1 MSNNKTYWK
10 GLEELHNSPE
20 FVKNR
25 DNEFPQ
31 EMPVDVFLA
40 DEKLKE
46 SSASRRDF
54 LKFLGFSITA
64 ATIASCEAPVIK
76 AIPYTNKPEE
86 ITPGVANWYA
96 TTYYD
101 GQNFGSILVKTREGR
116 PIFIKGNKQYG
127 INMGATNALMTASVL
142 GLYNEARLTGP
153 RKRGSDED
161 LKWVDVDKDIREK
174 LEKAAGNR
182 DKVVILTNTIISP
195 STQGIINDF
204 IKVMSGETVIPYNL
218 DAAVT
223 PVVPAEET
231 APAENQPAA
240 NVVPAGVAAEEVIA
254 EDQDLTPA
262 SNVRW
267 IQYDSISYKGIR
279 VANEKSFGKAVIPS
293 YDFSK
298 AKTIVSIS
306 ADFMNGW
313 LLSNVYTAQYALNR
327 KPENEWMSK
336 HFQFESVM
344 SVAGS
349 NADVRVPIKPSQE
362 GQVAAAIY
370 NHLTGNNAGDVSA
383 DILKLTETAAKELKA
398 NAGSSLVIAGSN
410 DPNVQIIV
418 NAINSSLGN
427 YASTINLNNPT
438 KLFQGDE
445 EAASKLAAELKDTKV
460 VIIAGTNPVYTLP
473 NGKEFG
479 AELKKVDLS
488 VSFSGYADETA
499 SLCSYIC
506 PDHHYLEAWNDFH
519 PLENSYAIAQPTIRP
534 LYDTAAMQESLL
546 VWAGLAPRLGKDSD
560 TYYKVIQRNWTSG
573 SLKFTLIEAGLSQGL
588 SLGPNEPLG
597 NSENFFE
604 PFIWFIHNGSLTTVS
619 SNNQY
624 SFSGDINSVAKSAT
638 SQKGSEFEV
647 VFYQK
652 AGMGDGAQANNPWLQ
667 ELPDPVTKV
676 TWDNYVTMAPVDME
690 GKYNTYIGQEDPA
703 SVVNVKVNG
712 KEYKL
717 PVFPQP
723 GQAKGTIG
731 IALGYGRGENGEE
744 IGKAAYQVDEYGQY
758 IPGDANGKTPIG
770 LNAFKALKLSDDGVY
785 VYSSVKADVSDAGE
799 EYPLAC
805 TQVHNTVMGRTSI
818 VKETSFSFYKTGKK
832 EGEEGFNPRPKVF
845 YDGKEQDIKD
855 VNLWNEHPVENVG
868 HRWGMTIDLNT
879 CIGCGN
885 CLVSCQ
891 AENNVPVVGKDEV
904 RRGREMH
911 WLRLDRYYSS
921 DATRED
927 GYSAMEVPSENP
939 EVVFMPMMC
948 HHCNHAPCETVCPV
962 AATTHSNEGLNQMAY
977 NRCIGTRYCA
987 NNCPYKVR
995 RFNWF
1000 AYPSYKKF
1008 TAVNPSQHETGRLVL
1023 NPDVVVRTRGVMEKC
1038 SMCVQSIQAG
1048 KLQAKKEGR
1057 PVNDSDINT
1066 ACAEACPTNA
1076 IIFGDWNDTESAIR
1090 KSADSDRSYQALE
1103 EVGVKP
1109 NIWYKVKVR
1118 NINEKKNEA

>member
-116 PIFIKGNKQYG
+116 PIFIKGNKQFG

-142 GLYNEARLTGP
+142 GLYNEARVTGP
-153 RKRGSDED
+153 RKRGSDND
-161 LKWVDVDKDIREK
+161 LKWADADKEIRAK
-174 LEKAAGNR
+174 LNKAAENK

-195 STQGIINDF
+195 STQAIMSDF
-204 IKVMSGETVIPYNL
+204 MKVMSGETVEPYNL
-218 DAAVT
+218 DEVAAAAAI
-223 PVVPAEET
+223 PAEET
-231 APAENQPAA
+231 PANNQPAA
-240 NVVPAGVAAEEVIA
+240 NAVPAGVAAEELVS
-254 EDQDLTPA
+254 EDQVATPA

-267 IQYDSISYKGIR
+267 IQYDSISYKGMRI
-279 VANEKSFGKAVIPS
+279 ANEKSFGKAVIPS

-370 NHLTGNNAGDVSA
+370 KHLTGNNAGDVSSE
-383 DILKLTETAAKELKA
+383 ILKLTETAAKELKA

-418 NAINSSLGN
+418 NAINASLGN
-427 YASTINLNNPT
+427 YSSIINLNNPT

-499 SLCSYIC
+499 SLCTYIC
-506 PDHHYLEAWNDFH
+506 PDHHYLEGWNDFQ

-534 LYDTAAMQESLL
+534 LYNTAAMQESLL

-560 TYYKVIQRNWTSG
+560 TYYKVIRNNWMKYGFPMQTEYTSPDEY
-573 SLKFTLIEAGLSQGL
+573 F
-588 SLGPNEPLG
+588 N
-597 NSENFFE
+597 
-604 PFIWFIHNGSLTTVS
+604 WMVHNGSGSVS
-619 SNNQY
+619 LPSSENAT
-624 SFSGDINSVAKSAT
+624 FAADVNSAAKSAT

-703 SVVNVKVNG
+703 SVVTVTVNG
-712 KEYKL
+712 KEFKL

-758 IPGDANGKTPIG
+758 IAGDADGKTPIG
-770 LNAFKALKLSDDGVY
+770 LNVFKALKLSDDGVY
-785 VYSSVKADVSDAGE
+785 VYSSVKAEVADAGE

-805 TQVHNTVMGRTSI
+805 TQVHSTVMGRTSI

-845 YDGKEQDIKD
+845 YDGEERDIKD

-927 GYSAMEVPSENP
+927 GYTAMEVPSENP

-1038 SMCVQSIQAG
+1038 SLCVQSIQAG

-1057 PVNDSDINT
+1057 PVNDADVNT

-1076 IIFGDWNDTESAIR
+1076 IVFGDWNNTESAIR
-1090 KSADSDRSYQALE
+1090 KSADSDRAYQALE

-1118 NINEKKNEA
+1118 NTNEKKKEA

>member
-10 GLEELHNSPE
+10 GLEELHNTPE

-25 DNEFPQ
+25 DNEFPS

-40 DEKLKE
+40 DDKLRE
-46 SSASRRDF
+46 SSTSRRDF

-64 ATIASCEAPVIK
+64 ATIVACETPVIK
-76 AIPYTNKPEE
+76 SIPYTNKPEE

-101 GQNFGSILVKTREGR
+101 GQNYGSILVKTREGR
-116 PIFIKGNKQYG
+116 PIFIKGNKQHG
-127 INMGATNALMTASVL
+127 INMGATNALITASVL
-142 GLYNEARLTGP
+142 GLYDEARLTGP
-153 RKRGSDED
+153 RKRGSSDN
-161 LKWVDVDKDIREK
+161 LQWADVDNKIREK
-174 LEKAAGNR
+174 ISSIAANK

-195 STQGIINDF
+195 STQAILADF
-204 IKVMSGETVIPYNL
+204 TKVLEGQTVAPYNF
-218 DAAVT
+218 DET
-223 PVVPAEET
+223 PVVTIPAD
-231 APAENQPAA
+231 APAES
-240 NVVPAGVAAEEVIA
+240 E
-254 EDQDLTPA
+254 

-267 IQYDSISYKGIR
+267 IQYDSVSYKGIR
-279 VANEKSFGKAVIPS
+279 VANQKSFGKAVIPY

-313 LLSNVYTAQYALNR
+313 LLSNVYTAQYAMNR

-336 HFQFESVM
+336 HFQFESIM

-362 GQVAAAIY
+362 GQVATAIY
-370 NHLTGNNAGDVSA
+370 QHITGNKAGDVSSE
-383 DILKLTETAAKELKA
+383 ILKLTEAAAKELKA

-410 DPNVQIIV
+410 DPNIQILV
-418 NAINSSLGN
+418 NAINDKLGN
-427 YASTINLNNPT
+427 YSSTINLNNPV
-438 KLFQGDE
+438 KMFQGDE
-445 EAASKLAAELKDTKV
+445 EAASKLAAEMKDAKM
-460 VIIAGTNPVYTLP
+460 VIIAGCNPVYSLP
-473 NGKEFG
+473 NGKEF
-479 AELKKVDLS
+479 ATALKGVDCS
-488 VSFSGYADETA
+488 ISFASYADETA

-506 PDHHYLEAWNDFH
+506 PDHHFLEGWNDFN
-519 PLENSYAIAQPTIRP
+519 PVENHYSIAQPAIRP
-534 LYDTAAMQESLL
+534 LYDTASMQESLL

-560 TYYKVIQRNWTSG
+560 TYYKVIRQNWITYGFPMQTEYS
-573 SLKFTLIEAGLSQGL
+573 SPDEYF
-588 SLGPNEPLG
+588 N
-597 NSENFFE
+597 
-604 PFIWFIHNGSLTTVS
+604 WMVHNGSGSVVLPAAETPT
-619 SNNQY
+619 
-624 SFSGDINSVAKSAT
+624 FAGDVNAAAKAAT
-638 SQKGSEFEV
+638 SEKGSSFEV

-652 AGMGDGAQANNPWLQ
+652 AGMGDGMQANNPWLQ
-667 ELPDPVTKV
+667 EMPDPITKV
-676 TWDNYVTMAPVDME
+676 TWDNYVTMAPADME
-690 GKYNTYIGQEDPA
+690 GTYNTYIGQEDPA
-703 SVVNVKVNG
+703 SVVTVKING
-712 KEYKL
+712 KEFKM

-731 IALGYGRGENGEE
+731 IALGYGRGEGGED

-758 IPGDANGKTPIG
+758 IAGEADGKTTIG
-770 LNAFKALKLSDDGVY
+770 QNVFKALKLNEGEEGEKTFN
-785 VYSSVKADVSDAGE
+785 YSSVKADISDAGE

-805 TQVHNTVMGRTSI
+805 TQVHGTVMGRTSI
-818 VKETSFSFYKTGKK
+818 VKETTFSFFKK
-832 EGEEGFNPRPKVF
+832 AEKEDYNPRPKVY
-845 YDGKEQDIKD
+845 YDGKPTDIKD
-855 VNLWNEHPVENVG
+855 VNLWNEHPVEHVG

-885 CLVSCQ
+885 CMVACQ

-927 GYSAMEVPSENP
+927 GYTAMEKPSENP

-1000 AYPSYKKF
+1000 NYPSYKKF
-1008 TAVNPSQHETGRLVL
+1008 TSINPSQHEMGRMVL

-1038 SMCVQSIQAG
+1038 SLCVQQIQSG
-1048 KLQAKKEGR
+1048 KLIAKKEGR
-1057 PVNDSDINT
+1057 PVLDGDANT
-1066 ACAEACPTNA
+1066 ACADACPTNA
-1076 IIFGDWNDTESAIR
+1076 IIFGDWNDTESQIR

-1103 EVGVKP
+1103 EVGIKP

-1118 NINEKKNEA
+1118 NAAETKKEEA

>member
-10 GLEELHNSPE
+10 GLEELHNTPE

-25 DNEFPQ
+25 DNEFPA
-31 EMPVDVFLA
+31 ETPVDVFLA
-40 DEKLKE
+40 DDKLRE
-46 SSASRRDF
+46 SSTSRRDF

-64 ATIASCEAPVIK
+64 ATIASCETPVIK
-76 AIPYTNKPEE
+76 SIPYTNKPEE

-96 TTYYD
+96 STYYD
-101 GQNFGSILVKTREGR
+101 GQNYGSILVKTREGR
-116 PIFIKGNKQYG
+116 PIFIKGNKQHG

-142 GLYNEARLTGP
+142 GLYDEARVSGP
-153 RKRGSDED
+153 RKRGSNKD
-161 LKWVDVDKDIREK
+161 LKWADVDKNIREDLGK
-174 LEKAAGNR
+174 IASSKGEI
-182 DKVVILTNTIISP
+182 VILTNTIISP
-195 STQGIINDF
+195 STQSILGDF
-204 IKVMSGETVIPYNL
+204 IKVMEGQEVKPYDFNVASGLAPM
-218 DAAVT
+218 A
-223 PVVPAEET
+223 VPAENAE
-231 APAENQPAA
+231 APVEN
-240 NVVPAGVAAEEVIA
+240 AGVAAVPVDA
-254 EDQDLTPA
+254 NALAADVPA
-262 SNVRW
+262 KSNVRW
-267 IQYDSISYKGIR
+267 IQYDSVSYKGIR
-279 VANEKSFGKAVIPS
+279 LANKKSFGAEVIPS

-313 LLSNVYTAQYALNR
+313 LLSNTYTAQYATNR

-336 HFQFESVM
+336 HFQFESIM

-362 GQVAAAIY
+362 GEVAAALY
-370 NHLTGNNAGDVSA
+370 QHVTGNKAGNVSSE
-383 DILKLTETAAKELKA
+383 ILKLTETAGKELKA
-398 NAGSSLVIAGSN
+398 NAGSSLLIAGSN

-418 NAINSSLGN
+418 NAINAELKN
-427 YASTINLNNPT
+427 YSSTIDLSNPV
-438 KLFQGDE
+438 KMFQGDE
-445 EAASKLAAELKDTKV
+445 EAASKLAAELKNAKA
-460 VIIAGTNPVYTLP
+460 VIIAGTNPVYTLA
-473 NGKEFG
+473 NGKEF
-479 AELKKVDLS
+479 AAALKGVDLS
-488 VSFSGYADETA
+488 ISFASYADETA

-506 PDHHYLEAWNDFH
+506 PDHHFLESWNDFH
-519 PLENSYAIAQPTIRP
+519 VTEDHYAIAQATIRP

-560 TYYKVIQRNWTSG
+560 TYYKVIRKNWMEYG
-573 SLKFTLIEAGLSQGL
+573 FPMQ
-588 SLGPNEPLG
+588 
-597 NSENFFE
+597 SEYSTPEEYFN
-604 PFIWFIHNGSLTTVS
+604 WMVHNGSGSVKLPETAAPAFV
-619 SNNQY
+619 
-624 SFSGDINSVAKSAT
+624 GDINSAAKDAT
-638 SQKGSEFEV
+638 SEKGSGFEV

-652 AGMGDGAQANNPWLQ
+652 AGMGDGSQANNPWLQ
-667 ELPDPVTKV
+667 EMPDPITKV
-676 TWDNYVTMAPVDME
+676 TWDNYVTMAPADMD
-690 GKYNTYIGQEDPA
+690 GTYNTYIGQEDPA

-712 KEYKL
+712 VEYKL

-731 IALGYGRGENGEE
+731 IALGYGRGANGEE
-744 IGKAAYQVDEYGQY
+744 IGKAAYQVDEYGSY
-758 IPGDANGKTPIG
+758 ISGDADGKTTIG
-770 LNAFKALKLSDDGVY
+770 HNVFKALKLNDDGVY
-785 VYSSVKADVSDAGE
+785 VYSALKADVSDAGE
-799 EYPLAC
+799 EYALAC
-805 TQVHNTVMGRTSI
+805 TQVHGTVMGRTSI
-818 VKETSFSFYKTGKK
+818 VKETNFKNYKTGEK
-832 EGEEGFNPRPKVF
+832 EGDEGFNPRPKVF
-845 YDGKEQDIKD
+845 YDGKETDIKD

-885 CLVSCQ
+885 CLVACQ

-927 GYSAMEVPSENP
+927 GYTAMEKPSDSP

-1000 AYPSYKKF
+1000 NYPSYKKF
-1008 TAVNPSQHETGRLVL
+1008 TAINPGQSDMGRLVL

-1038 SMCVQSIQAG
+1038 SLCVQQIQGG
-1048 KLQAKKEGR
+1048 KLLAKKEMRAVKDG
-1057 PVNDSDINT
+1057 DMNT
-1066 ACAEACPTNA
+1066 ACSDACPTNA
-1076 IIFGDWNDTESAIR
+1076 IIFGDWNDSESQLR
-1090 KSADSDRSYQALE
+1090 KSADTDRAYQALE

-1118 NINEKKNEA
+1118 NKVESKKEA

>member
-10 GLEELHNSPE
+10 GLEELHNTPE

-25 DNEFPQ
+25 DNEFPA
-31 EMPVDVFLA
+31 ETPVDAFLA
-40 DEKLKE
+40 DDKLRE
-46 SSASRRDF
+46 SSTSRRDF

-64 ATIASCEAPVIK
+64 ATIASCETPVIK
-76 AIPYTNKPEE
+76 SIPYTNKPEE

-96 TTYYD
+96 STYYD
-101 GQNFGSILVKTREGR
+101 GQSYGSILVKTREGR

-127 INMGATNALMTASVL
+127 INMGATNALITASVL
-142 GLYNEARLTGP
+142 GLYDEARITGP
-153 RKRGSDED
+153 RKRGSDKD
-161 LKWVDVDKDIREK
+161 LKWVNVDKDIREK
-174 LEKAAGNR
+174 LTAAAANK
-182 DKVVILTNTIISP
+182 DKVVILTNTVISP
-195 STQGIINDF
+195 STNSILQDF
-204 IKVMSGETVIPYNL
+204 MKVMSGETVAPYNF
-218 DAAVT
+218 DSNIEAVAVPVDGAAA
-223 PVVPAEET
+223 PAVN
-231 APAENQPAA
+231 AGAPAVLPAENAVVA
-240 NVVPAGVAAEEVIA
+240 NEDMPMVGDSAE
-254 EDQDLTPA
+254 

-267 IQYDSISYKGIR
+267 IQYDSVSYKGIR
-279 VANEKSFGKAVIPS
+279 LANQKSFGKAVIPS

-313 LLSNVYTAQYALNR
+313 LLSNVYTAQYSLNR

-336 HFQFESVM
+336 HFQFESIM
-344 SVAGS
+344 SVSGS

-362 GQVAAAIY
+362 GQVAAALYQHIS
-370 NHLTGNNAGDVSA
+370 GNKVGDVSS
-383 DILKLTETAAKELKA
+383 DILKLTEAAAKELKA

-410 DPNVQIIV
+410 DPNVQVVV
-418 NAINSSLGN
+418 NAINSELGN
-427 YASTINLNNPT
+427 YSSTINLNNPT

-445 EAASKLAAELKDTKV
+445 EAASKLAAELKDAKV
-460 VIIAGTNPVYTLP
+460 VLIAGTNPVYTLP

-479 AELKKVDLS
+479 TALKGVDLS
-488 VSFSGYADETA
+488 ISFSGYADETA
-499 SLCSYIC
+499 SQCSYIC
-506 PDHHYLEAWNDFH
+506 PDHHFLEGWNDFQ
-519 PLENSYAIAQPTIRP
+519 PLENHYSIAQPAIRP
-534 LYDTAAMQESLL
+534 LYDTASMQESLL

-560 TYYKVIQRNWTSG
+560 TYYKVIRQNWITYGFPMQTQYS
-573 SLKFTLIEAGLSQGL
+573 SPDEYF
-588 SLGPNEPLG
+588 N
-597 NSENFFE
+597 
-604 PFIWFIHNGSLTTVS
+604 WMVHNGSGSVVLPAAEAPA
-619 SNNQY
+619 
-624 SFSGDINSVAKSAT
+624 FAGDVNSAAKEAT
-638 SQKGSEFEV
+638 SDKGSAFEV

-652 AGMGDGAQANNPWLQ
+652 AGMGDGQQANNPWLQ
-667 ELPDPVTKV
+667 ELPDPITKV

-690 GKYNTYIGQEDPA
+690 GTYNTYIGQEDPA
-703 SVVNVKVNG
+703 SVVSVTING
-712 KEYKL
+712 KEFKL

-731 IALGYGRGENGEE
+731 IALGYGRGEGGEE

-758 IPGDANGKTPIG
+758 IAGDANGKTPIG
-770 LNAFKALKLSDDGVY
+770 QNIFRALKLDEGKDTEKVFN
-785 VYSSVKADVSDAGE
+785 YSSVKADVSDAGE

-805 TQVHNTVMGRTSI
+805 TQVHGTVMGRTSI
-818 VKETSFSFYKTGKK
+818 VKETSFAFYKTGKK

-845 YDGKEQDIKD
+845 YDGKETDIKD
-855 VNLWNEHPVENVG
+855 VNLWNEHPIEHVG

-885 CLVSCQ
+885 CLVACQ

-927 GYSAMEVPSENP
+927 GYTAMEVPSENP

-1000 AYPSYKKF
+1000 NYPSYKKF
-1008 TAVNPSQHETGRLVL
+1008 TAINPSQHEMGRMVL

-1038 SMCVQSIQAG
+1038 SLCVQQIQGG
-1048 KLQAKKEGR
+1048 KLLAKKAGR
-1057 PVNDSDINT
+1057 PVMDGDMNT
-1066 ACAEACPTNA
+1066 ACSDACPTNA
-1076 IIFGDWNDTESAIR
+1076 IIFGDWNDTKSEIR

-1103 EVGVKP
+1103 EVGIKP

-1118 NINEKKNEA
+1118 NIAEKKKEEA

>member
-10 GLEELHNSPE
+10 GLEELHNTPE

-25 DNEFPQ
+25 DNEFPA
-31 EMPVDVFLA
+31 ETPVDAFLA
-40 DEKLKE
+40 DDKLRE
-46 SSASRRDF
+46 SSTSRRDF

-64 ATIASCEAPVIK
+64 ATIASCETPVIK

-101 GQNFGSILVKTREGR
+101 GQTYGSILVKTREGR
-116 PIFIKGNKQYG
+116 PIFIKGNKQFG
-127 INMGATNALMTASVL
+127 LNMGATNALMTASVL
-142 GLYNEARLTGP
+142 GLYDEARVSGP
-153 RKRGSDED
+153 RKRGSNKD
-161 LKWVDVDKDIREK
+161 LSWANVDKDIREDLSK
-174 LEKAAGNR
+174 IASSKGEI
-182 DKVVILTNTIISP
+182 VILTNTIISP
-195 STQGIINDF
+195 STQSILADF
-204 IKVMSGETVIPYNL
+204 IKVMEGQTVAPYNF
-218 DAAVT
+218 DVAAGLT
-223 PVVPAEET
+223 PMAISEEIEEAPVANAGAPAVVPVDGNAII
-231 APAENQPAA
+231 
-240 NVVPAGVAAEEVIA
+240 EEV
-254 EDQDLTPA
+254 PSK

-267 IQYDSISYKGIR
+267 IQYDSVSFKGMR
-279 VANEKSFGKAVIPS
+279 VANEKSFGINTIPS

-313 LLSNVYTAQYALNR
+313 LLSNTYTAQYALNR

-336 HFQFESVM
+336 HFQFESIM

-362 GQVAAAIY
+362 GEVAAAIY
-370 NHLTGNNAGDVSA
+370 QHVSGNKIGSVSSE
-383 DILKLTETAAKELKA
+383 ILKLTEAAANELKA
-398 NAGSSLVIAGSN
+398 NAGASLLIAGSN

-418 NAINSSLGN
+418 NAINNELGN
-427 YASTINLNNPT
+427 YSSTIDLSNPV
-438 KLFQGDE
+438 KMFQGDE
-445 EAASKLAAELKDTKV
+445 EAAHNLASELKNAKAI
-460 VIIAGTNPVYTLP
+460 IIAGTNPVYTLP
-473 NGKEFG
+473 NGKEF
-479 AELKKVDLS
+479 AAALKRNDLLS
-488 VSFSGYADETA
+488 ISFASYSDETA

-506 PDHHYLEAWNDFH
+506 PDHHFLESWNDFQ
-519 PLENSYAIAQPTIRP
+519 PVENHYSIAQATIRP
-534 LYDTAAMQESLL
+534 LFDTAAMQESLL

-560 TYYKVIQRNWTSG
+560 TYYKVIRKNWMEFG
-573 SLKFTLIEAGLSQGL
+573 F
-588 SLGPNEPLG
+588 PLQ
-597 NSENFFE
+597 SEYSTPEEYFN
-604 PFIWFIHNGSLTTVS
+604 WMIHNGSGSVKLPAFTKPT
-619 SNNQY
+619 
-624 SFSGDINSVAKSAT
+624 FSGDVNGAGKAAT
-638 SQKGSEFEV
+638 SEKGSGFEV

-652 AGMGDGAQANNPWLQ
+652 AGMGDGSQANNPWLQ
-667 ELPDPVTKV
+667 EMPDPITKV

-690 GKYNTYIGQEDPA
+690 GTYNTYIGQEDPA
-703 SVVNVKVNG
+703 SVVNVKING
-712 KEYKL
+712 VEFKM
-717 PVFPQP
+717 PVYPQP

-731 IALGYGRGENGEE
+731 IALGYGRGANGEE
-744 IGKAAYQVDEYGQY
+744 IGKAAFQVDEYGSY
-758 IPGDANGKTPIG
+758 ISGEAGGKTTIG
-770 LNAFKALKLSDDGVY
+770 HNIYKALKLNKEGVFT
-785 VYSSVKADVSDAGE
+785 YSTLKADVSDAGE

-805 TQVHNTVMGRTSI
+805 TQVHATVMGRTSI
-818 VKETSFSFYKTGKK
+818 VKETSFKFYKTGEK

-845 YDGKEQDIKD
+845 YNGKETDIKD

-885 CLVSCQ
+885 CLVACQ

-927 GYSAMEVPSENP
+927 GYTAMEVPSESP
-939 EVVFMPMMC
+939 EVVYMPMMC

-1000 AYPSYKKF
+1000 NYPSYKKF
-1008 TAVNPSQHETGRLVL
+1008 TAINPGQSDMGRLVL

-1038 SMCVQSIQAG
+1038 SLCVQQIQGG
-1048 KLQAKKEGR
+1048 KLLAKKEMRAVKDG
-1057 PVNDSDINT
+1057 DMNT
-1066 ACAEACPTNA
+1066 ACSDACPTNA
-1076 IIFGDWNDTESAIR
+1076 IIFGDWNDSESQVR
-1090 KSADSDRSYQALE
+1090 KSADSDRAYQALE

-1109 NIWYKVKVR
+1109 NIWFKVKVR
-1118 NINEKKNEA
+1118 NKVESKKEA